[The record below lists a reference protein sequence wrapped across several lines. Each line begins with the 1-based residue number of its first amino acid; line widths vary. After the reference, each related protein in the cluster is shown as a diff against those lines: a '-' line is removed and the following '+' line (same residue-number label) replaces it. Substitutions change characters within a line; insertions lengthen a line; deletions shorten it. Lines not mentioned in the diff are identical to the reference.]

1 MVGRRGRPPKRKV
14 EELQE
19 EHDGKSKCAKEAK
32 IEAISLDA
40 SEPAHITVLA
50 LTSDV
55 WRHHRD
61 SEEWSED
68 QPSSV
73 SVAEKGKGDT
83 RSQGMCWRGNPDI
96 PPSQVVLS
104 CRRVASGEAFDCETQ
119 TFHFSH
125 VSTSKV
131 VVVPDSDT
139 PETIKVEIDTDQQEE
154 FVSHPLVCCVKG
166 CDTSSDVD
174 TTSTFYTVPKGREKA
189 LWNETLDIV
198 PCEGDLRQHVCSKHF
213 ITPAKL
219 LTGKGRVRKKKTCDM
234 LVAEEAEKIR
244 QGLSSGR
251 PKRTPKPNK
260 NYDWAEIVP
269 LIKAEPD
276 ELENELFQ
284 STTLEKTGS
293 TAVTP
298 RKHLSFKEDKEN
310 KKPFS
315 DTERENLRMN
325 TEEEE
330 NLEDE
335 EDDLENISL
344 PSHPRPPPPKPK
356 GRPHRIRDS
365 GTQTESVYRMPG
377 PRQPL
382 REVKVQCN
390 INSEAP
396 SPCSSC
402 SYVNWL
408 RLEELLVDCASRLEG
423 ELCVP
428 AVQECLRKVVD
439 SVPHPTHATNVL
451 KLLSGDDRDAL
462 ENTSDIILVPSQ
474 EDEVEIENVIHAT
487 VEEPITGMREITP
500 KTWEKKAKWKK
511 ALTPVNYV
519 NKEEEEEDL
528 DGLGIQEATEMD
540 DDEFQPSYLEGEET
554 EEDEQALDDEDW
566 TISKSDRD
574 SRSTPKKKP
583 KKTPPQPKVKKEQ
596 TVSAG
601 EAARAGE
608 DGGTAV
614 EDDSTTARV
623 PDTSQGR
630 RRRKEGDTRWIRK
643 THSCNI
649 CGLVFSTQKKFD
661 QHFNHMHLGIA
672 PWHGEHTC
680 DDCGKVFTQKISLNV
695 HRMFKHGAPRRYQCS
710 QCVYEAPTKEYLKRH
725 MKVHTN
731 ERQFVCPHCHKG
743 LKTAESYR
751 NHLVIHTNKG
761 RFVCQVCQKAYNHK
775 GAYQD
780 HIRTHCEFRDY
791 ACDYCGAA
799 FKAYKH
805 VARHI
810 RAVHLNDKRFICDVC
825 GAQHMTGFNL
835 KAHVKKH
842 GDLSSL
848 SYAYQCSMCEAKF
861 RGPDGRA
868 VHMKV
873 VHTTPSTPANPKNPE
888 AVESGNKGSE
898 AGRLVSPHP
907 TRRPVHFHYSKLSRE
922 DKAHGATGDSGRE
935 SESWGTIYLDK
946 SVDFS
951 PFDGREDEAV
961 VYEVYSGGEEE
972 ELEEQFDKMK
982 EEKLLASQEVGSST
996 AGSNDRVIH
1005 VYPCSACH
1013 IMFTSRSVMEQHYES
1028 CQQRQMVIKEEPVT
1042 VDQTSD

>member
-1 MVGRRGRPPKRKV
+1 MGLWRQYQDRSSSSSMVGRRGRPPKRKV

-583 KKTPPQPKVKKEQ
+583 KKTPPQPKVKKGRECPVRE
-596 TVSAG
+596 TGGREVEVRESG
-601 EAARAGE
+601 SE
-608 DGGTAV
+608 DSQDTLGLVDTGVVT
-614 EDDSTTARV
+614 SV
-623 PDTSQGR
+623 PKLFVTKNGMLKVQESHVGR
-630 RRRKEGDTRWIRK
+630 QRK
-643 THSCNI
+643 TRSANDDRWLRGSFTCPE
-649 CGLVFSTQKKFD
+649 CELVFTTKLKME
-661 QHFNHMHLGIA
+661 QHYQYVHKGVPPWKGSHLC
-672 PWHGEHTC
+672 EE
-680 DDCGKVFTQKISLNV
+680 CGKTFTQKVGLQV
-695 HRMFKHGAPRRYQCS
+695 HRMHKHGDPKQFPCHLCS
-710 QCVYEAPTKEYLKRH
+710 YEGVTKAKLARHLKSHTDEKHLTCEVCGVSLKTNDTYKNH
-725 MKVHTN
+725 MALHTN
-731 ERQFVCPHCHKG
+731 QGRYKCPVCTKAFHHKQYYDDHYRSHFSLREYNCEICHMRF
-743 LKTAESYR
+743 KTNKSLR
-751 NHLVIHTNKG
+751 NHV
-761 RFVCQVCQKAYNHK
+761 
-775 GAYQD
+775 
-780 HIRTHCEFRDY
+780 
-791 ACDYCGAA
+791 
-799 FKAYKH
+799 
-805 VARHI
+805 
-810 RAVHLNDKRFICDVC
+810 RAVHLCDKRMVCPVC
-825 GAQHMTGFNL
+825 GARFMTNYNLRGHMKKHSRPEAPHYRFQCSFCIV
-835 KAHVKKH
+835 KAHTQAELNAHVMQMHPEEYKSLEVKSEALAKTPP
-842 GDLSSL
+842 SSPRCVTMVPKKVVEERSL
-848 SYAYQCSMCEAKF
+848 LGLQHT
-861 RGPDGRA
+861 GGGGGRA
-868 VHMKV
+868 ASGCEIIDYGETNAV
-873 VHTTPSTPANPKNPE
+873 VQEGCSE
-888 AVESGNKGSE
+888 AVEG
-898 AGRLVSPHP
+898 
-907 TRRPVHFHYSKLSRE
+907 
-922 DKAHGATGDSGRE
+922 
-935 SESWGTIYLDK
+935 I
-946 SVDFS
+946 
-951 PFDGREDEAV
+951 EAV
-961 VYEVYSGGEEE
+961 EVEQQPKHQLTVIYVYDCNKCGSIFSSEG
-972 ELEEQFDKMK
+972 
-982 EEKLLASQEVGSST
+982 LLAAHQAT
-996 AGSNDRVIH
+996 DHPNH
-1005 VYPCSACH
+1005 
-1013 IMFTSRSVMEQHYES
+1013 S
-1028 CQQRQMVIKEEPVT
+1028 C
-1042 VDQTSD
+1042 D